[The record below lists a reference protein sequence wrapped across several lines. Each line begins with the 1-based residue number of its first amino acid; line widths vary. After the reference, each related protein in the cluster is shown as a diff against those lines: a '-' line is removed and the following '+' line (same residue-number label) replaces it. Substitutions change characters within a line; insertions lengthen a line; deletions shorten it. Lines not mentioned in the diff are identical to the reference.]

1 MNDVAALHTLVIVK
15 VIILGIISIIACL
28 YALPLCLIRRF
39 HTPIHLLTLNVC
51 IATFFCSTFWA
62 IYFVMSIFYPD
73 ILWTEYSCLP
83 IIYVQTTVNC
93 QVLYALC
100 VVSLNRLFC
109 IIYPNK
115 AIFHKSTWVVICV
128 VSQWVFAGLIPLPTF
143 ASSLMVNE

>member
-1 MNDVAALHTLVIVK
+1 MGDNSALYALVIVK
-15 VIILGIISIIACL
+15 VIILGIISIVACL

-39 HTPIHLLTLNVC
+39 HTPLHLLTLNVC
-51 IATFFCSTFWA
+51 IASFFCSTFWT
-62 IYFVMSIFYPD
+62 IYFIMSTFYAD

-83 IIYVQTTVNC
+83 ILYVQTTVNC

-109 IIYPNK
+109 IMYPNK
-115 AIFHKSTWVVICV
+115 PIFRKKIWVVICV
-128 VSQWVFAGLIPLPTF
+128 SSQWVFAALIPLPTF